1 MNIITSLLDIEDNDL
16 GLLSC
21 EVQGLKKIVTLG
33 NAPTPHFCPKCSC
46 KIHSRGIKTRTINHT
61 VLQVGYQLVIKLKQR
76 RWRCTNSDGLYEPFI
91 FHLSLKFDGS
101 FSLFQTH
108 IFLLILS
115 ISLVELFLH
124 VAICRL
130 QFPGEFLSF

>member
-1 MNIITSLLDIEDNDL
+1 M
-16 GLLSC
+16 SC
-21 EVQGLKKIVTLG
+21 EVQGLKKIVTLES
-33 NAPTPHFCPKCSC
+33 APTPHFCPMGSYKM
-46 KIHSRGIKTRTINHT
+46 HSRGIKASTINHP
-61 VLQVGYQLVIKLKQR
+61 VLQDGYQLVIKLKQR

-115 ISLVELFLH
+115 IFLVELFLH

-130 QFPGEFLSF
+130 QCLGEFLSF